1 MEHVLPAKDGGYQ
14 VMKVE
19 EAKSHWDLETDDE
32 LTGPWVLGIWD
43 CQGGDGLVLEG
54 ELDDIAE
61 YVRMLND
68 HVVERIAIEARRA
81 DQREKAE
88 Q

>member
-1 MEHVLPAKDGGYQ
+1 MEHVIPAKNGVYQIDTVETARAHWGYA
-14 VMKVE
+14 VD
-19 EAKSHWDLETDDE
+19 SE

-43 CQGGDGLVLEG
+43 CGGGDGLILEG

-68 HVVERIAIEARRA
+68 HVVERLIFETRRA
-81 DQREKAE
+81 GQREKAE